1 MRIFALFQIYSIPS
15 NEDIHISTDIY
26 LVFSI
31 GHQCISTGELFKMD
45 FILIVLFF
53 SFQESDKALRKQL
66 IDYLRET
73 ERENLVH
80 QQRMELRK
88 HLQQYEENLS
98 DEDQSDD
105 NPDAR
110 KQCEIFLF
118 SIEGKCLDSLL
129 DSRRKAV
136 GLGDNPF
143 K

>member
-1 MRIFALFQIYSIPS
+1 MVENGKLHFFRIHSSLHIDSNVRSWMRISGLFQIYSIPS
-15 NEDIHISTDIY
+15 NEDLHISTDIY

-31 GHQCISTGELFKMD
+31 GHQCISTGELFEMN
-45 FILIVLFF
+45 FILIVLCF
-53 SFQESDKALRKQL
+53 SSQESDKALRKQL

-98 DEDQSDD
+98 DD

-110 KQCEIFLF
+110 VQCEIFLF
-118 SIEGKCLDSLL
+118 F
-129 DSRRKAV
+129 
-136 GLGDNPF
+136 N
-143 K
+143 